1 MKFLSL
7 TSLPSGGNVIEK
19 NPTGNGW
26 KTASLVLT
34 FSSLAA
40 NSLMY
45 HCEREAPFISKIPH
59 VTTLFQMS
67 KSISVVCDGVGTSLL
82 DVYYKDGF
90 RVHGGKFLR
99 HCWLNY

>member
-1 MKFLSL
+1 MKFPSL
-7 TSLPSGGNVIEK
+7 TSLRSGGNVIEK

-59 VTTLFQMS
+59 VATLFQMS
-67 KSISVVCDGVGTSLL
+67 KSISVVCDGVGAPLL
-82 DVYYKDGF
+82 DIFYKDGICV
-90 RVHGGKFLR
+90 RGGKFQ
-99 HCWLNY
+99 HYYW